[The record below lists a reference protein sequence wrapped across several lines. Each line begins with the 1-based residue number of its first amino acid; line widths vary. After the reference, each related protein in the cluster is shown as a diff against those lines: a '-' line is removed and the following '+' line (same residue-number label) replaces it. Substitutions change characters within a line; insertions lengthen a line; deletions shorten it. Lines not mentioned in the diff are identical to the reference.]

1 MWADGI
7 RLLKPGATTQMMH
20 IRGTLATARAFATRP
35 VRRAFL
41 GYLSKSADTIRL
53 ADGTRARKH
62 QQCPDLSG
70 ASTGAEGSASSTSS
84 YFFVDRNFSGGSD
97 DYRSVGQKPALPFI
111 SNWIGELCMSFFTV
125 LVSSKIAL
133 GALAV
138 GTIAAG
144 GTAAAYTG
152 HLPAAMQESAHSIIG
167 APAPASTG
175 VTTTTSVAVSTTTPT
190 PVPSSTPGGPDATGP
205 AAYGLCQA
213 YTHGGLASSSI
224 AYASLVKA
232 ANGTANITVY
242 CAAVATPGKS
252 ATHRPVQAGVSA
264 GATTQAVVPVAPT
277 LPSQAAKGIGH
288 KPAAPVRP

>member
-1 MWADGI
+1 
-7 RLLKPGATTQMMH
+7 
-20 IRGTLATARAFATRP
+20 
-35 VRRAFL
+35 
-41 GYLSKSADTIRL
+41 
-53 ADGTRARKH
+53 
-62 QQCPDLSG
+62 
-70 ASTGAEGSASSTSS
+70 
-84 YFFVDRNFSGGSD
+84 
-97 DYRSVGQKPALPFI
+97 
-111 SNWIGELCMSFFTV
+111 MSFFTV

-138 GTIAAG
+138 GTLAAG

-152 HLPAAMQESAHSIIG
+152 HLPAALQESAHSIIG

-175 VTTTTSVAVSTTTPT
+175 VTTATSVAASTATPT
-190 PVPSSTPGGPDATGP
+190 PVPSATTPVGPDATGP

-213 YTHGGLASSSI
+213 YTHGGLASSSV

-252 ATHRPVQAGVSA
+252 ATHRPTQGSAGT